1 MESIRSII
9 EREKNM
15 ALETLSRA
23 LDDSLKIIE
32 DKKNEAFKEGQK
44 IIEEAKKSSE
54 KERLIRTSQQELEGK
69 RILSTKEDE
78 LLEKLISEAYKEF
91 LESDNYG
98 IILEKMFSK
107 GLKDMGGS
115 FEVYAGKL
123 DQEKLTMIAR
133 KYGIEVSGV
142 TDFERGFSFKKGD
155 ESITYDL
162 DRMLNDIK
170 RELKRMIIN
179 KVNEIENKR

>member
-1 MESIRSII
+1 MESINSII
-9 EREKNM
+9 EREKSI

-23 LDDSLKIIE
+23 LDDSLKMIE
-32 DKKNEAFKEGQK
+32 DKKNEAFEEGQK
-44 IIEEAKKSSE
+44 MVEEAKKSYE

-69 RILSTKEDE
+69 RILSIKEDE

-91 LESDNYG
+91 LESDRYG
-98 IILEKMFSK
+98 MTLEKMFSK
-107 GLKDMGGS
+107 GLKNLGEG

-123 DQEKLTMIAR
+123 DQEKLTKIAR
-133 KYGIEVSGV
+133 KHKIEVSGV

-170 RELKRMIIN
+170 RELKRIIIN